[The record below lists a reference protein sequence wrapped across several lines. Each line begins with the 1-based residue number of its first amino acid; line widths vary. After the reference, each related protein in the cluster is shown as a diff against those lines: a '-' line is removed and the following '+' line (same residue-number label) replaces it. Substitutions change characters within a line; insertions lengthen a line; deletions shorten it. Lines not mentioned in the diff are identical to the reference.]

1 MQIVHMYLSFWLI
14 IIIYHLDFVTNFII
28 FSIHPDN
35 YKQEQQQGGYPH
47 HLQSKLGH
55 PQDYKQPLRSL
66 PLESN
71 TNSSNSSQPYPDHGG
86 SVVNIKTEQPDYSKQ
101 YSYNSR

>member
-1 MQIVHMYLSFWLI
+1 MYMSFWLI
-14 IIIYHLDFVTNFII
+14 IIVINSEFLTLLF

-71 TNSSNSSQPYPDHGG
+71 TNSSNPNQPYPDHGG
-86 SVVNIKTEQPDYSKQ
+86 NLVTNIKTEQPDYNKQ